1 MTEQET
7 TLLIYEILNKA
18 LEGDTLPF
26 NLITCWDEN
35 LYYLRWSRSTKIVI
49 KTLKTSANKLFKE
62 YCQDVIAGISD
73 ITKLLAYKQLL
84 DVIAFY
90 ENDLRTVQ
98 KMLDEYDEYLGDWG
112 NFWRHVFLRE
122 SRDL

>member
-7 TLLIYEILNKA
+7 SLLIYEILNKA
-18 LEGDTLPF
+18 LEGDALPF
-26 NLITCWDEN
+26 KLITCWNEF

-62 YCQDVIAGISD
+62 YCKDVIAGISD

-84 DVIAFY
+84 EITAFY
-90 ENDLRTVQ
+90 ENDLATVQ
-98 KMLDEYDEYLGDWG
+98 KMLDEYDDYLNDWG
-112 NFWRHVFLRE
+112 NFWRHIFLRE

>member
-18 LEGDTLPF
+18 LEGDALPF
-26 NLITCWDEN
+26 NLITCWNEY
-35 LYYLRWSRSTKIVI
+35 LYYLKWSRSTKIVI

-62 YCQDVIAGISD
+62 YCKDVIAGISD

-84 DVIAFY
+84 DVTAFY
-90 ENDLRTVQ
+90 ENDLATVH
-98 KMLDEYDEYLGDWG
+98 KMLDEYDDYLDDWG

>member
-7 TLLIYEILNKA
+7 TLLIYELINKA
-18 LEGDTLPF
+18 LEGDALPF
-26 NLITCWDEN
+26 KLITCWNEF

-62 YCQDVIAGISD
+62 YCKDVIAGISE
-73 ITKLLAYKQLL
+73 ITKLIAYKQLL
-84 DVIAFY
+84 EITAFY
-90 ENDLRTVQ
+90 ENELATVQ
-98 KMLDEYDEYLGDWG
+98 KMLDEYDDYLDDWG
-112 NFWRHVFLRE
+112 NFWRHVFLGE

>member
-7 TLLIYEILNKA
+7 SLLIYELINKA
-18 LEGDTLPF
+18 LEGDALPF
-26 NLITCWDEN
+26 KLITCWNEF
-35 LYYLRWSRSTKIVI
+35 LYYLRWRRSTKIVI
-49 KTLKTSANKLFKE
+49 KTLKTSTNKLFKE
-62 YCQDVIAGISD
+62 YCKDVIAGISD

-84 DVIAFY
+84 EITAFY
-90 ENDLRTVQ
+90 ENDLATVQ
-98 KMLDEYDEYLGDWG
+98 KMLDEYDDYLDDWG

>member
-18 LEGDTLPF
+18 LEGDALPF
-26 NLITCWDEN
+26 NLITCWSEY
-35 LYYLRWSRSTKIVI
+35 LYYLKWSRSTKIVI

-62 YCQDVIAGISD
+62 YCKDVIAGISEV
-73 ITKLLAYKQLL
+73 TKLLAYQQLL
-84 DVIAFY
+84 DVTAFY

-98 KMLDEYDEYLGDWG
+98 KMLDEYDDYCGNWG
-112 NFWRHVFLRE
+112 NFWRQLFLRE
-122 SRDL
+122 ERDL

>member
-18 LEGDTLPF
+18 LEGDAIPF
-26 NLITCWDEN
+26 TLITCWNEN
-35 LYYLRWSRSTKIVI
+35 LYYLKWSRSTKIVI

-73 ITKLLAYKQLL
+73 VTKLLAYKQLL

-98 KMLDEYDEYLGDWG
+98 KMLDEYDDYLGDWG

-122 SRDL
+122 SRDI

>member
-18 LEGDTLPF
+18 LEGDALPF

-62 YCQDVIAGISD
+62 YCQDVIAGISE